1 MKRLDG
7 KVCIITG
14 SNSGVGA
21 ATAELFAREGA
32 KVVITARRVDKL
44 EEVANK
50 IKAEGGEVL
59 AVRCDVSNEDD
70 VKSMFD
76 ALGKLDVVVNNAG
89 IAKDSDPM
97 EKSAEEFLEVIKVNL
112 LGTFL
117 VSKYAVNHVDKGCI
131 VNISSTN
138 ALDTYYPESLDYD
151 ASKAGVISLTH
162 NFSLYLK
169 DRDIRVNVVCPDWI
183 DTDMNL
189 GMDEEY
195 KKSLGVF
202 LKPEEVAKVVYDVSI
217 DESVND
223 AVIRVADNSVK

>member
-1 MKRLDG
+1 MKVL
-7 KVCIITG
+7 VTG
-14 SNSGVGA
+14 GARGLGLAISLYYLKMGHSVVVNYNNSDEMALKLKSEYGD
-21 ATAELFAREGA
+21 
-32 KVVITARRVDKL
+32 RVSI
-44 EEVANK
+44 V
-50 IKAEGGEVL
+50 KA
-59 AVRCDVSNEDD
+59 DVSNEDD
-70 VKSMFD
+70 VKRMFD

-138 ALDTYYPESLDYD
+138 ALDTYYPESMDYD

-202 LKPEEVAKVVYDVSI
+202 LNPEEVAKVVYDVSI

-223 AVIRVADNSVK
+223 AVIRVGDNSVK

>member
-1 MKRLDG
+1 MKVL
-7 KVCIITG
+7 VTG
-14 SNSGVGA
+14 GARGLGLAISLYYLKMGHSVVVNYNNSDEMALKLKSEYGD
-21 ATAELFAREGA
+21 
-32 KVVITARRVDKL
+32 RVSI
-44 EEVANK
+44 V
-50 IKAEGGEVL
+50 KA
-59 AVRCDVSNEDD
+59 DVSNEDD
-70 VKSMFD
+70 VKRMFD

-117 VSKYAVNHVDKGCI
+117 VSKYAVNHVYKGCI
-131 VNISSTN
+131 VSISSTN
-138 ALDTYYPESLDYD
+138 ALDTYYPESMDYD

-189 GMDEEY
+189 GMYEEY

-223 AVIRVADNSVK
+223 AVIRVGDNSVK

>member
-1 MKRLDG
+1 MKVL
-7 KVCIITG
+7 VTG
-14 SNSGVGA
+14 GARGLGLAISLYYLKMGHSVVVNYNNSDEMALKLKSEYGD
-21 ATAELFAREGA
+21 
-32 KVVITARRVDKL
+32 RVSI
-44 EEVANK
+44 V
-50 IKAEGGEVL
+50 KA
-59 AVRCDVSNEDD
+59 DVSNEDD
-70 VKSMFD
+70 VKRMFD

-138 ALDTYYPESLDYD
+138 ALDTYYPESMDYN

-189 GMDEEY
+189 EMDEEY

-202 LKPEEVAKVVYDVSI
+202 LKPEEVAKVVYDVSV
-217 DESVND
+217 DKSVND
-223 AVIRVADNSVK
+223 VVIRVGDNSVK

>member
-1 MKRLDG
+1 MKVL
-7 KVCIITG
+7 VTG
-14 SNSGVGA
+14 GARGLGLAISLYYLKMGHSVVVNYNNSSDLALKLKSEYGD
-21 ATAELFAREGA
+21 
-32 KVVITARRVDKL
+32 RVSI
-44 EEVANK
+44 V
-50 IKAEGGEVL
+50 KA
-59 AVRCDVSNEDD
+59 DVSNEDD
-70 VKSMFD
+70 VKRMFD

-138 ALDTYYPESLDYD
+138 ALDTYYPESMDYD
-151 ASKAGVISLTH
+151 ASKAGGISLTH

-202 LKPEEVAKVVYDVSI
+202 LNPEEVAKVVYDVSI

-223 AVIRVADNSVK
+223 VVIRVGDNSVK

>member
-1 MKRLDG
+1 MKVL
-7 KVCIITG
+7 VTG
-14 SNSGVGA
+14 GARGLGLAISLYYLKMGHSVVVNYNNSDEMALKLKSEYGD
-21 ATAELFAREGA
+21 
-32 KVVITARRVDKL
+32 RVSI
-44 EEVANK
+44 V
-50 IKAEGGEVL
+50 KA
-59 AVRCDVSNEDD
+59 DVSNEDD
-70 VKSMFD
+70 VKRMFD

-138 ALDTYYPESLDYD
+138 ALDTYYPESMDYD

-217 DESVND
+217 DKSVND
-223 AVIRVADNSVK
+223 VVIRVGDNSVK

>member
-1 MKRLDG
+1 MKVL
-7 KVCIITG
+7 VTG
-14 SNSGVGA
+14 GARGLGLAISLYYLKMGHSVVVNYNNSDEMALKLKSEYGD
-21 ATAELFAREGA
+21 
-32 KVVITARRVDKL
+32 RVS
-44 EEVANK
+44 
-50 IKAEGGEVL
+50 I
-59 AVRCDVSNEDD
+59 VRADVSNEDD
-70 VKSMFD
+70 VKRMFD
-76 ALGKLDVVVNNAG
+76 VLGKLDVVVNNAG

-138 ALDTYYPESLDYD
+138 ALDTYYPESIDYN

-189 GMDEEY
+189 EMDEEY

-217 DESVND
+217 DENIND
-223 AVIRVADNSVK
+223 AVIRVGDNSVK

>member
-1 MKRLDG
+1 MNVL
-7 KVCIITG
+7 VTG
-14 SNSGVGA
+14 GARGLGLAISLYYLKMGHSVVVNYNNSSDLALKLKSEYGD
-21 ATAELFAREGA
+21 
-32 KVVITARRVDKL
+32 RVSI
-44 EEVANK
+44 V
-50 IKAEGGEVL
+50 KA
-59 AVRCDVSNEDD
+59 DVSNEDD
-70 VKSMFD
+70 VKRMFD

-138 ALDTYYPESLDYD
+138 ALDTYYPESMDYD

-189 GMDEEY
+189 EMDEEY

-223 AVIRVADNSVK
+223 AVIRVGDNSVK

>member
-1 MKRLDG
+1 MNVL
-7 KVCIITG
+7 VTG
-14 SNSGVGA
+14 GARGLGLAISLYYLKMGHSVVVNYNNSGEMALKLKSEYGD
-21 ATAELFAREGA
+21 
-32 KVVITARRVDKL
+32 RVSI
-44 EEVANK
+44 V
-50 IKAEGGEVL
+50 KA
-59 AVRCDVSNEDD
+59 DVSNEDD
-70 VKSMFD
+70 VKRMFD

-117 VSKYAVNHVDKGCI
+117 VGKYAVNHVDKGCI

-138 ALDTYYPESLDYD
+138 ALDTYYPESMDYD

-189 GMDEEY
+189 EMDKEY

-202 LKPEEVAKVVYDVSI
+202 LKPEDVARVVYDVSI
-217 DESVND
+217 DESIND
-223 AVIRVADNSVK
+223 AVIRVGDNSVK

>member
-1 MKRLDG
+1 MKVL
-7 KVCIITG
+7 VTG
-14 SNSGVGA
+14 GARGLGLAISLYYLKMGHSVVVNYNNSDEMALKLKSEYGD
-21 ATAELFAREGA
+21 
-32 KVVITARRVDKL
+32 RVAI
-44 EEVANK
+44 V
-50 IKAEGGEVL
+50 KA
-59 AVRCDVSNEDD
+59 DVSNEDD
-70 VKSMFD
+70 VKRMFD
-76 ALGKLDVVVNNAG
+76 ALGKLDVIVNNAG

-97 EKSAEEFLEVIKVNL
+97 EKTAEEFLEVIKVNL

-138 ALDTYYPESLDYD
+138 ALDTYYPESMDYD

-202 LKPEEVAKVVYDVSI
+202 LKPEDVAKVVYDVSI

-223 AVIRVADNSVK
+223 AVIRVGDNSVK

>member
-1 MKRLDG
+1 MKVL
-7 KVCIITG
+7 VTG
-14 SNSGVGA
+14 GARGLGLAISLYYLKMGHSVVVNYNNSSDLALKLKSEYGD
-21 ATAELFAREGA
+21 
-32 KVVITARRVDKL
+32 RVSI
-44 EEVANK
+44 V
-50 IKAEGGEVL
+50 KA
-59 AVRCDVSNEDD
+59 DVSNEDD
-70 VKSMFD
+70 VKRMFD

-97 EKSAEEFLEVIKVNL
+97 EKSVEEFLDVIKVNL

-138 ALDTYYPESLDYD
+138 ALDTYYPESMDYD
-151 ASKAGVISLTH
+151 ASKAGMISLTH

-202 LKPEEVAKVVYDVSI
+202 LNPEEVAKVVYDVSI

-223 AVIRVADNSVK
+223 VVIRVGDNSVK

>member
-1 MKRLDG
+1 MKVL
-7 KVCIITG
+7 VTG
-14 SNSGVGA
+14 GARGLGLAISLYYLKMGHSVVVNYNNSSDLALKLKSEYGD
-21 ATAELFAREGA
+21 
-32 KVVITARRVDKL
+32 RVSI
-44 EEVANK
+44 V
-50 IKAEGGEVL
+50 KA
-59 AVRCDVSNEDD
+59 DVSNEDD
-70 VKSMFD
+70 VKRMFD

-138 ALDTYYPESLDYD
+138 ALDTYYPESMDYD

-217 DESVND
+217 DESFND
-223 AVIRVADNSVK
+223 VVIRVGDNSVK

>member
-1 MKRLDG
+1 MKVL
-7 KVCIITG
+7 VTG
-14 SNSGVGA
+14 GARGLGLAISLYYLKMGHSVVVNYNNSSDLALKLKRKYGD
-21 ATAELFAREGA
+21 
-32 KVVITARRVDKL
+32 RVSI
-44 EEVANK
+44 V
-50 IKAEGGEVL
+50 KA
-59 AVRCDVSNEDD
+59 DVSNEDD
-70 VKSMFD
+70 VKRMFD

-138 ALDTYYPESLDYD
+138 ALDTYYPESMDYD
-151 ASKAGVISLTH
+151 VSKAGVISLTH

-202 LKPEEVAKVVYDVSI
+202 LNPEEVAKVVYDVSI

-223 AVIRVADNSVK
+223 VVIRVGDNSVK

>member
-1 MKRLDG
+1 MKVL
-7 KVCIITG
+7 VTG
-14 SNSGVGA
+14 GARGLGLAISLYYLKMGHSVVVNYNNSDEMA
-21 ATAELFAREGA
+21 L
-32 KVVITARRVDKL
+32 KL
-44 EEVANK
+44 KSEYGDRISIV
-50 IKAEGGEVL
+50 KA
-59 AVRCDVSNEDD
+59 DVSNEDD
-70 VKSMFD
+70 VKRMFD

-138 ALDTYYPESLDYD
+138 ALDTYYPESIDYD

-189 GMDEEY
+189 EMDEEY

-217 DESVND
+217 DESIND
-223 AVIRVADNSVK
+223 AVIRVGDNSVK

>member
-1 MKRLDG
+1 MKVL
-7 KVCIITG
+7 VTG
-14 SNSGVGA
+14 GARGLGLAISLYYLKIGHSVVVNYNNSSEMA
-21 ATAELFAREGA
+21 LKLKREYGD
-32 KVVITARRVDKL
+32 RVSI
-44 EEVANK
+44 V
-50 IKAEGGEVL
+50 KA
-59 AVRCDVSNEDD
+59 DVSNEDD
-70 VKSMFD
+70 VKRMFD
-76 ALGKLDVVVNNAG
+76 SLGKLDVVVNNAG

-138 ALDTYYPESLDYD
+138 ALDTYYPESMDYD
-151 ASKAGVISLTH
+151 VSKAGVISLTH

-189 GMDEEY
+189 EMDEEY

-202 LKPEEVAKVVYDVSI
+202 LKPEEVAKVVYDVSV
-217 DESVND
+217 DKSVND
-223 AVIRVADNSVK
+223 VVIRVGDNSVK

>member
-1 MKRLDG
+1 MKVL
-7 KVCIITG
+7 VTG
-14 SNSGVGA
+14 GARGLGLAISLYYLKMGHSVVVNYNNSSDLALKLKSEYGD
-21 ATAELFAREGA
+21 
-32 KVVITARRVDKL
+32 RVSI
-44 EEVANK
+44 V
-50 IKAEGGEVL
+50 KA
-59 AVRCDVSNEDD
+59 DVSNEDD
-70 VKSMFD
+70 VKRMFD

-138 ALDTYYPESLDYD
+138 ALDTYYPESMDYD

-189 GMDEEY
+189 EMDEEY

-202 LKPEEVAKVVYDVSI
+202 LKPEEVAKVVYDISVDEGVS
-217 DESVND
+217 D
-223 AVIRVADNSVK
+223 AVIRVGDNSVK

>member
-1 MKRLDG
+1 MKVL
-7 KVCIITG
+7 VTG
-14 SNSGVGA
+14 GARGLGLAISLYYLKMGHSVVVNYNNSDEMA
-21 ATAELFAREGA
+21 L
-32 KVVITARRVDKL
+32 KL
-44 EEVANK
+44 KSEYGDRISIV
-50 IKAEGGEVL
+50 KA
-59 AVRCDVSNEDD
+59 DVSNEDD
-70 VKSMFD
+70 VKRMFD

-138 ALDTYYPESLDYD
+138 ALDTYYPESIDYD

-189 GMDEEY
+189 EMDEEY

-223 AVIRVADNSVK
+223 AVIRVGDNSVK

>member
-1 MKRLDG
+1 MKVL
-7 KVCIITG
+7 VTG
-14 SNSGVGA
+14 GARGLGFAISLYYLKMGHSVVVNYNNSSDLALKLKSEYGD
-21 ATAELFAREGA
+21 
-32 KVVITARRVDKL
+32 RVSI
-44 EEVANK
+44 V
-50 IKAEGGEVL
+50 KA
-59 AVRCDVSNEDD
+59 DVSNEDD
-70 VKSMFD
+70 VKRMFD

-138 ALDTYYPESLDYD
+138 ALDTYYPESMDYD

-217 DESVND
+217 DESFND
-223 AVIRVADNSVK
+223 VVIRVGDNSVK

>member
-1 MKRLDG
+1 MKVL
-7 KVCIITG
+7 VTG
-14 SNSGVGA
+14 GARGLGLAISLYYLKMGHSVIVNYNNSSDLALKLKSEYGD
-21 ATAELFAREGA
+21 
-32 KVVITARRVDKL
+32 RVSI
-44 EEVANK
+44 V
-50 IKAEGGEVL
+50 KA
-59 AVRCDVSNEDD
+59 DVSNEDD
-70 VKSMFD
+70 VKRMFD
-76 ALGKLDVVVNNAG
+76 ELGKLDVVVNNAG

-138 ALDTYYPESLDYD
+138 ALDTYYPESMDYD

-223 AVIRVADNSVK
+223 EVIRVGDNSVK

>member
-1 MKRLDG
+1 MKVL
-7 KVCIITG
+7 VTG
-14 SNSGVGA
+14 GARGLGLAISLYYLKMGHSVVVNYNNSSDLALKLKSEYGD
-21 ATAELFAREGA
+21 
-32 KVVITARRVDKL
+32 RVSI
-44 EEVANK
+44 V
-50 IKAEGGEVL
+50 KA
-59 AVRCDVSNEDD
+59 DVSNEDD
-70 VKSMFD
+70 VKRMFD

-97 EKSAEEFLEVIKVNL
+97 EKLAEEFLEVIKVNL

-138 ALDTYYPESLDYD
+138 ALDTYYPESMDYD

-223 AVIRVADNSVK
+223 VVIRVGDNSVK

>member
-1 MKRLDG
+1 MNVL
-7 KVCIITG
+7 VTG
-14 SNSGVGA
+14 GARGLGLAISLYYLKMGHSVVVNYNNSDEMALKLKSEYGD
-21 ATAELFAREGA
+21 
-32 KVVITARRVDKL
+32 RVSI
-44 EEVANK
+44 
-50 IKAEGGEVL
+50 IKA
-59 AVRCDVSNEDD
+59 DVSNEDD
-70 VKSMFD
+70 VKRMFD
-76 ALGKLDVVVNNAG
+76 ALGKLDVIVNNAG

-138 ALDTYYPESLDYD
+138 ALDTYYPESMDYD

-189 GMDEEY
+189 GMNEYY
-195 KKSLGVF
+195 KKSLGKF
-202 LKPEEVAKVVYDVSI
+202 LKPEEVAKVVYDVSV

-223 AVIRVADNSVK
+223 AVIRVGDNSVK

>member
-1 MKRLDG
+1 MKVL
-7 KVCIITG
+7 VTG
-14 SNSGVGA
+14 GARGLGLAISLYYLKMGHSVVVNYNNSSDLALKLKSEYGA
-21 ATAELFAREGA
+21 
-32 KVVITARRVDKL
+32 RVSI
-44 EEVANK
+44 V
-50 IKAEGGEVL
+50 KA
-59 AVRCDVSNEDD
+59 DVSNEDD
-70 VKSMFD
+70 VKRMFD

-138 ALDTYYPESLDYD
+138 ALDTYYPESMDYD

-217 DESVND
+217 DESVNNV
-223 AVIRVADNSVK
+223 VIRVGDNSVK

>member
-1 MKRLDG
+1 MKVL
-7 KVCIITG
+7 VTG
-14 SNSGVGA
+14 GARGLGLAISLYYLKMGHSVVVNYNNSDEMALKLKSEYGD
-21 ATAELFAREGA
+21 
-32 KVVITARRVDKL
+32 RVSI
-44 EEVANK
+44 
-50 IKAEGGEVL
+50 IKA
-59 AVRCDVSNEDD
+59 DVSNEDD
-70 VKSMFD
+70 VKRMFD

-138 ALDTYYPESLDYD
+138 ALDTYYPESMDYD

-202 LKPEEVAKVVYDVSI
+202 LKPEDVAKAVYDVSI

-223 AVIRVADNSVK
+223 AVIRVGDNSVK

>member
-1 MKRLDG
+1 MKVL
-7 KVCIITG
+7 VTG
-14 SNSGVGA
+14 GARGLGLAISLYYLKMGHSVVVNYNNSSDLALKLKSEYGD
-21 ATAELFAREGA
+21 
-32 KVVITARRVDKL
+32 RVSI
-44 EEVANK
+44 V
-50 IKAEGGEVL
+50 KA
-59 AVRCDVSNEDD
+59 DVSNEDD
-70 VKSMFD
+70 VKRMFD

-138 ALDTYYPESLDYD
+138 ALDTYYPESMDYD

-223 AVIRVADNSVK
+223 IVIRVGDNSVK

>member
-1 MKRLDG
+1 MKVL
-7 KVCIITG
+7 VTG
-14 SNSGVGA
+14 GARGLGLAISLYYLKMGHSVVVNYNNSDEMALKLKSEYGD
-21 ATAELFAREGA
+21 
-32 KVVITARRVDKL
+32 RVSI
-44 EEVANK
+44 V
-50 IKAEGGEVL
+50 KA
-59 AVRCDVSNEDD
+59 DVSNEDD
-70 VKSMFD
+70 VKRMFD

-138 ALDTYYPESLDYD
+138 VLDTYYPESMDYD

-189 GMDEEY
+189 EMDEEY

-202 LKPEEVAKVVYDVSI
+202 LKPEEVAKVVYDVSV
-217 DESVND
+217 DKSVND
-223 AVIRVADNSVK
+223 VVIRVGDNSVK

>member
-1 MKRLDG
+1 MKVL
-7 KVCIITG
+7 VTG
-14 SNSGVGA
+14 GARGLGLAISLYYLKMGHSVVVNYNNSSDLALKLKSEYGD
-21 ATAELFAREGA
+21 
-32 KVVITARRVDKL
+32 RVSI
-44 EEVANK
+44 V
-50 IKAEGGEVL
+50 KA
-59 AVRCDVSNEDD
+59 DVSNEDD
-70 VKSMFD
+70 VKRMFD

-89 IAKDSDPM
+89 IAKDGDPM

-138 ALDTYYPESLDYD
+138 ALDTYYPESMDYD

-223 AVIRVADNSVK
+223 AVIRVGDNSVK

>member
-1 MKRLDG
+1 MKVL
-7 KVCIITG
+7 VTG
-14 SNSGVGA
+14 GARGLGLAISLYYLKMGHSVVVNYNNSGDLALKLKSEYGD
-21 ATAELFAREGA
+21 
-32 KVVITARRVDKL
+32 RVL
-44 EEVANK
+44 IV
-50 IKAEGGEVL
+50 KA
-59 AVRCDVSNEDD
+59 DVSNEDD
-70 VKSMFD
+70 VKRMFD

-138 ALDTYYPESLDYD
+138 ALDTYYPESIDYD

-189 GMDEEY
+189 EMDEEY

-223 AVIRVADNSVK
+223 AVIRVGDNSVK

>member
-1 MKRLDG
+1 MKVL
-7 KVCIITG
+7 VTG
-14 SNSGVGA
+14 GARGLGLAISLYYLKMGHSVVVNYNNSDEMALKLKSEYGD
-21 ATAELFAREGA
+21 
-32 KVVITARRVDKL
+32 RVSI
-44 EEVANK
+44 V
-50 IKAEGGEVL
+50 KA
-59 AVRCDVSNEDD
+59 DVSNEDD
-70 VKSMFD
+70 VKRMFD
-76 ALGKLDVVVNNAG
+76 SLGKLDVVVNNAG

-138 ALDTYYPESLDYD
+138 ALDTYYPESMDYD

-202 LKPEEVAKVVYDVSI
+202 LKPEDVAKVVYDVSI

-223 AVIRVADNSVK
+223 EVIRVGDNSVK

>member
-1 MKRLDG
+1 MNVL
-7 KVCIITG
+7 VTG
-14 SNSGVGA
+14 GARGLGLAISLYYLKMGHSVVVNYNNSNEMALKLKSEYGD
-21 ATAELFAREGA
+21 
-32 KVVITARRVDKL
+32 RVSI
-44 EEVANK
+44 
-50 IKAEGGEVL
+50 IKA
-59 AVRCDVSNEDD
+59 DVSNEDD
-70 VKSMFD
+70 VKRMFD

-138 ALDTYYPESLDYD
+138 ALDTYYPESMDYD

-195 KKSLGVF
+195 KKSLGAF

-223 AVIRVADNSVK
+223 AVIRVGDNSVK

>member
-1 MKRLDG
+1 MNVL
-7 KVCIITG
+7 ITG
-14 SNSGVGA
+14 GARGLGLAISLYYLKMGHSVVVNYNNSDEMALKLKSEYGD
-21 ATAELFAREGA
+21 
-32 KVVITARRVDKL
+32 RVSI
-44 EEVANK
+44 
-50 IKAEGGEVL
+50 IKA
-59 AVRCDVSNEDD
+59 DVSNEDD
-70 VKSMFD
+70 VKRMFD

-138 ALDTYYPESLDYD
+138 ALDTYYPESIDYD

-189 GMDEEY
+189 EMDEEY

-223 AVIRVADNSVK
+223 AVIRVGDNSVK

>member
-1 MKRLDG
+1 MKVL
-7 KVCIITG
+7 VTG
-14 SNSGVGA
+14 GARGLGLAISLYYLKMGHSVVVNYNNSSDLALKLKSEYGD
-21 ATAELFAREGA
+21 
-32 KVVITARRVDKL
+32 RVSI
-44 EEVANK
+44 V
-50 IKAEGGEVL
+50 KA
-59 AVRCDVSNEDD
+59 DVSNEDD
-70 VKSMFD
+70 VKRMFD

-138 ALDTYYPESLDYD
+138 ALDTYYPESMDYD
-151 ASKAGVISLTH
+151 ASKAGMISLTH

-202 LKPEEVAKVVYDVSI
+202 LNPEEVAKVVYDVSI

-223 AVIRVADNSVK
+223 VVIKVGDNSVK

>member
-1 MKRLDG
+1 MKVL
-7 KVCIITG
+7 VTG
-14 SNSGVGA
+14 GARGLGLAISLYYLKMGHSVVVNYNNSSDLALKLKSEYGD
-21 ATAELFAREGA
+21 
-32 KVVITARRVDKL
+32 RVSI
-44 EEVANK
+44 V
-50 IKAEGGEVL
+50 KA
-59 AVRCDVSNEDD
+59 DVSNEDD
-70 VKSMFD
+70 VKRMFD

-89 IAKDSDPM
+89 IAEDSDPM
-97 EKSAEEFLEVIKVNL
+97 EKLAEEFLEVIKVNL

-138 ALDTYYPESLDYD
+138 ALDTYYPESMDYD

-223 AVIRVADNSVK
+223 VVIRVGDNSVK

>member
-1 MKRLDG
+1 MKVL
-7 KVCIITG
+7 VTG
-14 SNSGVGA
+14 GARGLGLAISLYYLKMGHSVVVNYNNSDEMALKLKSEYGD
-21 ATAELFAREGA
+21 
-32 KVVITARRVDKL
+32 RVSI
-44 EEVANK
+44 V
-50 IKAEGGEVL
+50 KA
-59 AVRCDVSNEDD
+59 DVSNEDD
-70 VKSMFD
+70 VKRMFD

-117 VSKYAVNHVDKGCI
+117 ISKYAVNHVDKGCI

-138 ALDTYYPESLDYD
+138 ALDTYYPESMDYD

-223 AVIRVADNSVK
+223 AVIRVGDNSVK

>member
-1 MKRLDG
+1 MKVL
-7 KVCIITG
+7 VTG
-14 SNSGVGA
+14 GARGLGLAISLYYLKMGHSVVVNYNNSSDL
-21 ATAELFAREGA
+21 ELKLKSEYGD
-32 KVVITARRVDKL
+32 RVSI
-44 EEVANK
+44 V
-50 IKAEGGEVL
+50 KA
-59 AVRCDVSNEDD
+59 DVSNEDD
-70 VKSMFD
+70 VKRMFD

-138 ALDTYYPESLDYD
+138 ALDTYYPESMDYD

-217 DESVND
+217 DESFND
-223 AVIRVADNSVK
+223 VVIRVGDNSVK

>member
-1 MKRLDG
+1 MKVL
-7 KVCIITG
+7 VTG
-14 SNSGVGA
+14 GARGLGLAISLYYLKMGHSVVVNYNNSDEMALKLKSEYGD
-21 ATAELFAREGA
+21 
-32 KVVITARRVDKL
+32 RVSI
-44 EEVANK
+44 V
-50 IKAEGGEVL
+50 KA
-59 AVRCDVSNEDD
+59 DVSNEDD
-70 VKSMFD
+70 VKRMFD

-117 VSKYAVNHVDKGCI
+117 VSKYAVNHVDKSCI

-138 ALDTYYPESLDYD
+138 ALDTYYPESMDYD

-202 LKPEEVAKVVYDVSI
+202 LKPEDVAKVVYDVSI

-223 AVIRVADNSVK
+223 AVIRVGDNSVK

>member
-1 MKRLDG
+1 MKVL
-7 KVCIITG
+7 VTG
-14 SNSGVGA
+14 GARGLGLAISLYYLKMGHSVVVNYNNSDEMALKLKSEYGD
-21 ATAELFAREGA
+21 
-32 KVVITARRVDKL
+32 RVSI
-44 EEVANK
+44 V
-50 IKAEGGEVL
+50 KA
-59 AVRCDVSNEDD
+59 DVSNEDD
-70 VKSMFD
+70 VKRMFD

-117 VSKYAVNHVDKGCI
+117 VSKYAVNHMDKGCI

-138 ALDTYYPESLDYD
+138 ALDTYYPESMDYD
-151 ASKAGVISLTH
+151 AAKAGVISLTH

-223 AVIRVADNSVK
+223 AVIRVGDNSVK

>member
-1 MKRLDG
+1 MKVL
-7 KVCIITG
+7 VTG
-14 SNSGVGA
+14 GARGLGLAISLYYLKMGHSVVVNYNNSDEMALKLKSEYGD
-21 ATAELFAREGA
+21 
-32 KVVITARRVDKL
+32 RVSI
-44 EEVANK
+44 V
-50 IKAEGGEVL
+50 KA
-59 AVRCDVSNEDD
+59 DVSNEDD
-70 VKSMFD
+70 VKRMFD

-138 ALDTYYPESLDYD
+138 ALDTYYPESMDYD

-189 GMDEEY
+189 EMDEEY

-223 AVIRVADNSVK
+223 EVIRVGDNSVK

>member
-1 MKRLDG
+1 MKVL
-7 KVCIITG
+7 VTG
-14 SNSGVGA
+14 GARGLGLAISLYYLKMGHSVVVNYNNSDEMA
-21 ATAELFAREGA
+21 L
-32 KVVITARRVDKL
+32 KL
-44 EEVANK
+44 KSEYGDRISIV
-50 IKAEGGEVL
+50 KA
-59 AVRCDVSNEDD
+59 DVSNEDD
-70 VKSMFD
+70 VKRMFD

-138 ALDTYYPESLDYD
+138 ALDTYYPESMDYD

-189 GMDEEY
+189 EMDEEY

-202 LKPEEVAKVVYDVSI
+202 LKPEEVAKVVYDVSV
-217 DESVND
+217 DKSVND
-223 AVIRVADNSVK
+223 VVIRVGDNSVK

>member
-1 MKRLDG
+1 MKVL
-7 KVCIITG
+7 VTG
-14 SNSGVGA
+14 GARGLGLAISLYYLKMGHSVVVNYNNSDEMALKLKSEYGD
-21 ATAELFAREGA
+21 
-32 KVVITARRVDKL
+32 RVSI
-44 EEVANK
+44 V
-50 IKAEGGEVL
+50 KA
-59 AVRCDVSNEDD
+59 DVSNEDD
-70 VKSMFD
+70 VKRMFD

-117 VSKYAVNHVDKGCI
+117 VSKYAVNYVDKGCI

-138 ALDTYYPESLDYD
+138 ALDTYYPESIDYD

-189 GMDEEY
+189 EMDEEY

-223 AVIRVADNSVK
+223 AVIRVGDNSVK

>member
-1 MKRLDG
+1 MKVL
-7 KVCIITG
+7 VTG
-14 SNSGVGA
+14 GARGLGLAISLYYLKMGHSVVVNYNNSSDLALKLKSEYGD
-21 ATAELFAREGA
+21 
-32 KVVITARRVDKL
+32 RVSI
-44 EEVANK
+44 V
-50 IKAEGGEVL
+50 KA
-59 AVRCDVSNEDD
+59 DVSKEDY
-70 VKSMFD
+70 VKRMFD

-138 ALDTYYPESLDYD
+138 ALDTYYPESMDYD

-223 AVIRVADNSVK
+223 AVIRVGDNSVK

>member
-1 MKRLDG
+1 MNVL
-7 KVCIITG
+7 VTG
-14 SNSGVGA
+14 GARGLGLAISLYYLKMGHSVVVNYNNSDEMALKLKSEYGD
-21 ATAELFAREGA
+21 
-32 KVVITARRVDKL
+32 RVSI
-44 EEVANK
+44 V
-50 IKAEGGEVL
+50 KA
-59 AVRCDVSNEDD
+59 DVSNEDD
-70 VKSMFD
+70 VKRMFD

-117 VSKYAVNHVDKGCI
+117 VGKYAVNHVDKGCI

-138 ALDTYYPESLDYD
+138 ALDTYYPESMDYD

-189 GMDEEY
+189 EMDEEY

-202 LKPEEVAKVVYDVSI
+202 LKPEEVAKVVYDVSV
-217 DESVND
+217 DKSVND
-223 AVIRVADNSVK
+223 EVIRVGDNSVK